1 MQLPLTKSVELSNSH
16 ITQDDFVLLERFAA
30 DYRDLLGTD
39 GAAMPVVLETIFGF
53 VICIGSVTV
62 GGIMAAGASDAFVRI
77 LRYCLDSHSGAI
89 LYLAFDRDGD
99 VVEDLPTF
107 EW

>member
-53 VICIGSVTV
+53 EV
-62 GGIMAAGASDAFVRI
+62 A
-77 LRYCLDSHSGAI
+77 
-89 LYLAFDRDGD
+89 
-99 VVEDLPTF
+99 
-107 EW
+107 